1 MTIKTLTE
9 TFWSGSNDSTFIA
22 ASGSLSKEQK
32 LLENDEIAESLT
44 FKLLKEKIDELVK
57 KVNELSEDDVDEAM
71 HKDDKDKKKKMKEE
85 DSEEVDESSEEVDEA
100 SNDEVEESLTFK
112 LLKEKIDE
120 LVKKVNEL
128 S

>member
-9 TFWSGSNDSTFIA
+9 TFWSCSNDSTFIA

-57 KVNELSEDDVDEAM
+57 KVNELS
-71 HKDDKDKKKKMKEE
+71 
-85 DSEEVDESSEEVDEA
+85 
-100 SNDEVEESLTFK
+100 
-112 LLKEKIDE
+112 
-120 LVKKVNEL
+120 
-128 S
+128 

>member
-1 MTIKTLTE
+1 MLTE
-9 TFWSGSNDSTFIA
+9 
-22 ASGSLSKEQK
+22 EQK
-32 LLENDEIAESLT
+32 ML
-44 FKLLKEKIDELVK
+44 
-57 KVNELSEDDVDEAM
+57 
-71 HKDDKDKKKKMKEE
+71 
-85 DSEEVDESSEEVDEA
+85 

>member
-1 MTIKTLTE
+1 MTYMVCQIILEFLYIKDITHLIVKIIIDGIEYEAFNTSGGVGTLTE

-57 KVNELSEDDVDEAM
+57 KVNELS
-71 HKDDKDKKKKMKEE
+71 
-85 DSEEVDESSEEVDEA
+85 
-100 SNDEVEESLTFK
+100 
-112 LLKEKIDE
+112 
-120 LVKKVNEL
+120 
-128 S
+128 

>member
-1 MTIKTLTE
+1 MAIKTITE

-32 LLENDEIAESLT
+32 VLT
-44 FKLLKEKIDELVK
+44 
-57 KVNELSEDDVDEAM
+57 
-71 HKDDKDKKKKMKEE
+71 
-85 DSEEVDESSEEVDEA
+85 
-100 SNDEVEESLTFK
+100 NDEVEESLTFK
-112 LLKEKIDE
+112 LLKEKVDE